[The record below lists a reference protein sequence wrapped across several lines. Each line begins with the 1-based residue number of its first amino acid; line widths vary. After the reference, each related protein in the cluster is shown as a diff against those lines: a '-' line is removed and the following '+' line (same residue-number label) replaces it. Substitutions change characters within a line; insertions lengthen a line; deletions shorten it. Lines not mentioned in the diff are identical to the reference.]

1 MTCEDALALI
11 SAKLDGELSPEE
23 TEALNA
29 HLEGC
34 PACRQW
40 MEAMAAVDRR
50 VAALEE
56 PAPEGLKKGVLYRI
70 DQATGKAKKPG
81 RRWFGPGTAL
91 GAVAAVLVLLVGLG
105 VIPLGKQAARRTD
118 DQIAAKPDEQGNS
131 ILSPAETNG
140 WQNHYE
146 YEATGSP
153 VFPETE
159 APAREDAPGAP
170 LEPAK
175 HPASAS
181 TDRIQGEPVCSENM
195 PDGSDSAADSAQL
208 RCAALSENE
217 NAMVLLY
224 TDFDADSVFGLLKAE
239 EPALYALTEAM
250 RSVEENG
257 LQRYETDCGTALAI
271 QEWLLAELPPAQ
283 TVSVEAIS
291 AERRVKVRMEA
302 LDPGSSSLRR
312 VIRFSQ
318 AAREIDWP
326 ELWPADWADRLRA
339 GESWELYFP
348 DADYTPNSG
357 KKAILVFSGGA
368 E

>member
-1 MTCEDALALI
+1 MTCEDAPALI

-29 HLEGC
+29 HLEAC

-105 VIPLGKQAARRTD
+105 VIPFGNKASARPMEEQQAPETVGRNDAVVF
-118 DQIAAKPDEQGNS
+118 
-131 ILSPAETNG
+131 PAETIG
-140 WQNHYE
+140 GQYYYAPASE
-146 YEATGSP
+146 LP
-153 VFPETE
+153 FPEAE
-159 APAREDAPGAP
+159 APVQEDRPVQPTEPAEFPDSASPDWNRGEPISSEGAPGP
-170 LEPAK
+170 SKP
-175 HPASAS
+175 
-181 TDRIQGEPVCSENM
+181 
-195 PDGSDSAADSAQL
+195 AADSAQL

-224 TDFDADSVFGLLKAE
+224 TDFDAESVFGLLKTE

-283 TVSVEAIS
+283 TVSAEAIS